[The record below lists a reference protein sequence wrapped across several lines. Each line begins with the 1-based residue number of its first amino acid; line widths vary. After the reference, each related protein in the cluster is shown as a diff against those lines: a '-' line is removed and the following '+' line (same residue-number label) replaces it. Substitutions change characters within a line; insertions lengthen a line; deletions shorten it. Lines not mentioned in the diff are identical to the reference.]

1 MTYIRIGE
9 DAATLPASL
18 TCLLTIDH
26 ELAGLRAYV
35 VHGEVRLVQW
45 TLPTWNRIQEHRI
58 AQWPVEELSVR
69 EMRAVADRWL
79 AEQKGKVA

>member
-9 DAATLPASL
+9 DAARLPASL

-35 VHGEVRLVQW
+35 EHDTVHLVQSVK
-45 TLPTWNRIQEHRI
+45 LAWNHIEAREI
-58 AQWPVEELSVR
+58 ASWPVEEMSVR
-69 EMRAVADRWL
+69 ELRATADRWMR
-79 AEQKGKVA
+79 EQRREVA

>member
-1 MTYIRIGE
+1 MTHIRIGE
-9 DAATLPASL
+9 DAAGLPASL

-35 VHGEVRLVQW
+35 EHDIVHLVESVK
-45 TLPTWNRIQEHRI
+45 LAWNHIEEHRI
-58 AQWPVEELSVR
+58 ASWPVEELSVR
-69 EMRAVADRWL
+69 EMRAVADRWM

>member
-18 TCLLTIDH
+18 TCLLRLDH

-35 VHGEVRLVQW
+35 EHDIVHLVESVK
-45 TLPTWNRIQEHRI
+45 LAWNRIEARAI
-58 AQWPVEELSVR
+58 ASWPVEELSVR
-69 EMRAVADRWL
+69 EMRAAADRWL

>member
-18 TCLLTIDH
+18 TCLLRIDH

-35 VHGEVRLVQW
+35 EHDTVHLVQSVK
-45 TLPTWNRIQEHRI
+45 LAWNHIEEHRI
-58 AQWPVEELSVR
+58 ASWPVEELSVR
-69 EMRAVADRWL
+69 EMRAAADRWL
-79 AEQKGKVA
+79 AEQTREVA